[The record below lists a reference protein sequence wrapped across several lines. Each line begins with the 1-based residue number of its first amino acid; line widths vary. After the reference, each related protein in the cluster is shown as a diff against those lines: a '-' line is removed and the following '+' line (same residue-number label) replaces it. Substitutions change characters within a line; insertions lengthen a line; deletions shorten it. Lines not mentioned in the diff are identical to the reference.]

1 MTEPA
6 KKQKLEPTPVEA
18 EDDGFLPAQ
27 DVLRV
32 RFVASAAD
40 LDDAAAAHAVEYA
53 LCFDDEA
60 VPPSCRPLTLEVV
73 HAATSLEF
81 CVRPLTA
88 TPSDRRS
95 ATRSSRWR
103 PRCPRRSS

>member
-32 RFVASAAD
+32 RFVAGAWSTWTSAAD
-40 LDDAAAAHAVEYA
+40 
-53 LCFDDEA
+53 EA
-60 VPPSCRPLTLEVV
+60 
-73 HAATSLEF
+73 
-81 CVRPLTA
+81 
-88 TPSDRRS
+88 RS
-95 ATRSSRWR
+95 TKV
-103 PRCPRRSS
+103 